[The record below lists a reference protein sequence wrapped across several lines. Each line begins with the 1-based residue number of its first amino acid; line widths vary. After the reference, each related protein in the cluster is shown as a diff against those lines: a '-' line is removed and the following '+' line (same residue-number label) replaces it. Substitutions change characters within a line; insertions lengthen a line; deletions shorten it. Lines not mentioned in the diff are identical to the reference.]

1 MPSRGLSAAIAAI
14 PSWLRGL
21 PDLVQ
26 LVLFIATIGALLMG
40 TVKAGVQV
48 PEKLDAH
55 MRQSDTVIYELRQ
68 QRKLQRAQLCAITER
83 SRAEASACVAREL
96 AP

>member
-1 MPSRGLSAAIAAI
+1 MPRSFLSGL
-14 PSWLRGL
+14 PSWLKDL
-21 PDLVQ
+21 PDVVKLVVG
-26 LVLFIATIGALLMG
+26 LAALGTLLMG

-48 PEKLDAH
+48 PAKLDQH

-68 QRKLQRAQLCAITER
+68 QRKLQRAQLCAITEPTR
-83 SRAEASACVAREL
+83 GEAAACVAREL